1 MRLALTLPAVIR
13 IIWKWLLNYMLLMTN
28 NPNTTKQPKER
39 GRPRNFDIDDA
50 LDNAMIVFRQKG
62 FHAASINDLGA
73 AMNLTAGSIYK
84 AFQDKRSLFLR
95 VFERYI
101 LLRNIDL
108 RARLQHYPT
117 GRERI
122 AELLQFYLDS
132 ASEIEGR
139 RGCLVVGS
147 TVELQTL
154 DEELSR
160 LVREAVMRN
169 RNFLTS
175 LIQQGQEDG
184 SISSR
189 LNPDTAAGLL
199 LCVAFGMR
207 VVGKIQDVTNG
218 EETINMVLSILD

>member
-28 NPNTTKQPKER
+28 NPNTAKQPKER

-62 FHAASINDLGA
+62 FHAASINDLGE

-101 LLRNIDL
+101 LLRNTDL